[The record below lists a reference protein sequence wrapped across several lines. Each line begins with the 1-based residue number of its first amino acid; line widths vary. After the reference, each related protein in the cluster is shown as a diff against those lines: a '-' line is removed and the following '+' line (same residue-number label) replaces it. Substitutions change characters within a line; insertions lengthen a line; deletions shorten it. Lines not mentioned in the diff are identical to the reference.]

1 MIYQEETDRHGMY
14 VYYTNISSIFNIYC
28 CCDIDAK
35 NRIRSLN
42 EFSKINLNAIRR
54 EGMHDDGVFND
65 CQLSDQDE
73 NHLFEDAKKLK
84 KGLASMGMSLK
95 AH

>member
-1 MIYQEETDRHGMY
+1 
-14 VYYTNISSIFNIYC
+14 
-28 CCDIDAK
+28 
-35 NRIRSLN
+35 
-42 EFSKINLNAIRR
+42 
-54 EGMHDDGVFND
+54 MHDDGVFND